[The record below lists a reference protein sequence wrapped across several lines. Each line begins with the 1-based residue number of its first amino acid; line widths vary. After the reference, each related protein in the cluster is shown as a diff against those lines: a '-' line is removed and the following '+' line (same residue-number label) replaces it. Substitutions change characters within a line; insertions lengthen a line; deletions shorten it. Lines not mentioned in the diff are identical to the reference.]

1 MSELTPSQV
10 LEISSCRSP
19 HASVLAVADAHGE
32 GVALIDPDGS
42 GARIVVEHYIQ
53 DEQGSW
59 HLAQQHAETGPS
71 DR

>member
-1 MSELTPSQV
+1 MTELTSRQV
-10 LEISSCRSP
+10 RELSNCRSP
-19 HASVLAVADAHGE
+19 HASVLAVADADGE

-42 GARIVVEHYIQ
+42 GARILVEHYIQ

>member
-1 MSELTPSQV
+1 MSELTPGQV
-10 LEISSCRSP
+10 LDIIGERFL

-59 HLAQQHAETGPS
+59 CLAQQHVVTAPS